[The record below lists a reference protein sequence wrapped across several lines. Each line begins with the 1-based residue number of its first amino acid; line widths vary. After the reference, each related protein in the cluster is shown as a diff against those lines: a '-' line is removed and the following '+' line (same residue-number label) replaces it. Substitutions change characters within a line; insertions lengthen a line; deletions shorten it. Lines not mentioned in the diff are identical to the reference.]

1 MKKWIF
7 WLTMFLIS
15 LANGAIFF
23 AASLSAMRQGIS
35 GVDNQG
41 ALIFIPLLWLAAA
54 LVLLVLNLCT
64 LISSRRIERERKI
77 FLLDVFCLS
86 GLSARASAGRITFFA
101 ASFLLM
107 LLAYL
112 LFAPGPLAVFYALSG
127 GLLLLF
133 LLAWKNAGTAPLA
146 KR

>member
-7 WLTMFLIS
+7 WLIMFLIS
-15 LANGAIFF
+15 IANGAIFF

-41 ALIFIPLLWLAAA
+41 SLMFIPLLWLVAAF
-54 LVLLVLNLCT
+54 VLLVLNLCA
-64 LISSRRIERERKI
+64 LIGSGKIERKRKI
-77 FLLDVFCLS
+77 FLFDVFCLS
-86 GLSARASAGRITFFA
+86 GLSARARAGRIAFFA
-101 ASFLLM
+101 ASLLLM

-133 LLAWKNAGTAPLA
+133 LLAWKNAGTAPC
-146 KR
+146 